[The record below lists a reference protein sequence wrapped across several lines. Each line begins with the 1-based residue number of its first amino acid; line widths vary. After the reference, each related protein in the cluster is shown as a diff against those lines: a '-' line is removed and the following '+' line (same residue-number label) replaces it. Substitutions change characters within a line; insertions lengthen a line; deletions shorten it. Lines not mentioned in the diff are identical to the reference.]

1 MFDLSRLKMIQA
13 RKYNRPMFPMKP
25 DDESTNATTMTTSHI
40 ESECTSEVGDH
51 NDDSVSVVSES
62 ANDAVEK
69 PTPKKLGR
77 PRKTD
82 PASAKSKKTQSR
94 KSKSGE
100 KDDDDDHD
108 ESDSEMA
115 TEDSLHNSSQN
126 SVAGE
131 YIDED
136 ERLGPEE
143 LQKKIDKTTRQM
155 NKRRDELT
163 FVTNCVRVNDLG
175 QDRYRRRYWHLAHAA
190 GIYIEGLESSE
201 PWKLPTEGLP
211 HFFEDGRPPVEKKLK
226 LDDDDEDDSDSDDD
240 DDDGDDGD
248 ADVDMEAVDGEEVK
262 MEVDAD
268 ETKPSVVKTE
278 DGETEDDLKEN
289 KPDDVE
295 MADVLKKLG
304 SEIMVTPKATMKAEP
319 SDLAKKFM
327 PKVTPNGDKLNL
339 FNHSSNFNMQLSPVR
354 LPTT

>member
-1 MFDLSRLKMIQA
+1 MIQA
-13 RKYNRPMFPMKP
+13 RKFNRPMFPMKP

-40 ESECTSEVGDH
+40 ESECPSEVGDH

-62 ANDAVEK
+62 ANDAAVEK
-69 PTPKKLGR
+69 PSPKKLGR
-77 PRKTD
+77 PRKSD
-82 PASAKSKKTQSR
+82 SAAAKPKKTPSR
-94 KSKSGE
+94 KQKLAE

-175 QDRYRRRYWHLAHAA
+175 QDRHRRRYWHLAHAA
-190 GIYIEGLESSE
+190 GIYVEGLESAE

-211 HFFEDGRPPVEKKLK
+211 HFFEDGRPPVQKKLK
-226 LDDDDEDDSDSDDD
+226 LDDDADDDSDDD
-240 DDDGDDGD
+240 DDDDDCDGD
-248 ADVDMEAVDGEEVK
+248 EDMEGGNEEVK
-262 MEVDAD
+262 MEVDEAV
-268 ETKPSVVKTE
+268 ESKPAVVKTE
-278 DGETEDDLKEN
+278 EHESEEDRKEN

-295 MADVLKKLG
+295 MSDVLKKLG
-304 SEIMVTPKATMKAEP
+304 SEIMVTPKAATKAEP
-319 SDLAKKFM
+319 SDLAKKYL

-354 LPTT
+354 HSTYPWKY